1 MHYKLFPNGRPS
13 NEEFLKTIVSKL
25 KTPSDLNRMIREAK
39 IELLKIQLTYK
50 FHTFLNWFKKYFEF

>member
-1 MHYKLFPNGRPS
+1 
-13 NEEFLKTIVSKL
+13 
-25 KTPSDLNRMIREAK
+25 MIREAK